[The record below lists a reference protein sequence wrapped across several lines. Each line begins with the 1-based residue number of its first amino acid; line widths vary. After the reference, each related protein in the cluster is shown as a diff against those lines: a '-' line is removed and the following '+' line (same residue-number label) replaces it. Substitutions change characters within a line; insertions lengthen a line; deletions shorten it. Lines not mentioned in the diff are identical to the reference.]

1 MYCQTTAIIN
11 YCLSLAKLS
20 NLTDIEEF
28 RVNMIVDTGMES
40 YEGFMKPAFM
50 GMQAA
55 TGN

>member
-20 NLTDIEEF
+20 NLTDIKEF